1 MLAGVKVYLWLL
13 NVYFTDQNLMQK
25 VWLVNVY
32 HDLQMQK
39 WYIPMDRAQRVD
51 ERNGVICLV
60 VSYYWSNIKMLKM
73 AHFLYFL
80 LMTAENQSQ
89 FGKIFQLIQNIL
101 FSSFRQC
108 YGLLVS
114 EPSLARYQP
123 LKIQDFGIFYW
134 LSSFF
139 LPLIS
144 QKR

>member
-32 HDLQMQK
+32 QDLQMQK
-39 WYIPMDRAQRVD
+39 WNIPMDRAQRVD

-89 FGKIFQLIQNIL
+89 FGKIFQLIQKIL

-114 EPSLARYQP
+114 ELPLARCQP

-134 LSSFF
+134 LSSF
-139 LPLIS
+139 LLSLIS
-144 QKR
+144 HKR

>member
-32 HDLQMQK
+32 QDLQMQK
-39 WYIPMDRAQRVD
+39 WNIPMDRAQRVD

-60 VSYYWSNIKMLKM
+60 VSYYWSNIKMLK
-73 AHFLYFL
+73 FFFVFL

-89 FGKIFQLIQNIL
+89 FGKIFQLIQKIL

-114 EPSLARYQP
+114 ELPLARCQP

-134 LSSFF
+134 LSSF
-139 LPLIS
+139 LLSLIS
-144 QKR
+144 HKR